1 MECIYGMAGPTNEL
15 TVLWSTCVGCTPWT
29 LGRRWYRTFE
39 RTPSSYTNEAPRR
52 YYSPPVCHTLVWPP
66 AFPTSTTMEGT
77 DATPEEVAE
86 FREIFNL
93 VDLDGGGSIDLDE
106 LKDLM
111 DLLGMN
117 ASKDEMEAMVN
128 EIDSEGTGEISFHDF
143 VKVMSKKVT
152 PDYTS
157 DQVIASFKKF
167 ANKKTPNGYITKEDL
182 VQVLSSYEGK
192 MPEEDAR
199 ELVEKID
206 CDPKTGL
213 INYVEYVNMMMAD
226 SGKQPT
232 AASPEATN
240 GRDRS
245 NSQAQQQ

>member
-1 MECIYGMAGPTNEL
+1 
-15 TVLWSTCVGCTPWT
+15 
-29 LGRRWYRTFE
+29 
-39 RTPSSYTNEAPRR
+39 
-52 YYSPPVCHTLVWPP
+52 
-66 AFPTSTTMEGT
+66 MEGT

-106 LKDLM
+106 LRELM

-152 PDYTS
+152 PDYTP
-157 DQVIASFKKF
+157 DQVVSAFKKF

-182 VQVLSSYEGK
+182 IHVLSSYEGK

-226 SGKQPT
+226 AKTGIKK
-232 AASPEATN
+232 
-240 GRDRS
+240 
-245 NSQAQQQ
+245 

>member
-1 MECIYGMAGPTNEL
+1 
-15 TVLWSTCVGCTPWT
+15 
-29 LGRRWYRTFE
+29 
-39 RTPSSYTNEAPRR
+39 
-52 YYSPPVCHTLVWPP
+52 
-66 AFPTSTTMEGT
+66 MEGT

-106 LKDLM
+106 LRELM

-152 PDYTS
+152 PDYTP
-157 DQVIASFKKF
+157 DQVVSAFKKF

-182 VQVLSSYEGK
+182 IHVLSSYEGK

-226 SGKQPT
+226 AKTGIKQ
-232 AASPEATN
+232 
-240 GRDRS
+240 
-245 NSQAQQQ
+245 

>member
-1 MECIYGMAGPTNEL
+1 
-15 TVLWSTCVGCTPWT
+15 
-29 LGRRWYRTFE
+29 
-39 RTPSSYTNEAPRR
+39 
-52 YYSPPVCHTLVWPP
+52 
-66 AFPTSTTMEGT
+66 MEGT

-106 LKDLM
+106 LRELM

-128 EIDSEGTGEISFHDF
+128 EIDSQGTGEISFRDF

-152 PDYTS
+152 PDYTPE
-157 DQVIASFKKF
+157 QVVSAFKKF

-182 VQVLSSYEGK
+182 VHVLSSYEGK

-226 SGKQPT
+226 AKTGVKKS
-232 AASPEATN
+232 
-240 GRDRS
+240 
-245 NSQAQQQ
+245 

>member
-1 MECIYGMAGPTNEL
+1 
-15 TVLWSTCVGCTPWT
+15 
-29 LGRRWYRTFE
+29 
-39 RTPSSYTNEAPRR
+39 
-52 YYSPPVCHTLVWPP
+52 
-66 AFPTSTTMEGT
+66 MEGT

-106 LKDLM
+106 LRELM

-152 PDYTS
+152 PDYTP
-157 DQVIASFKKF
+157 DQVISAFKKF
-167 ANKKTPNGYITKEDL
+167 ANKKTPNGCITKEDL
-182 VQVLSSYEGK
+182 IHVLSSYEGK

-206 CDPKTGL
+206 CDPKTGI

-226 SGKQPT
+226 AKTGIKK
-232 AASPEATN
+232 
-240 GRDRS
+240 
-245 NSQAQQQ
+245 

>member
-1 MECIYGMAGPTNEL
+1 
-15 TVLWSTCVGCTPWT
+15 
-29 LGRRWYRTFE
+29 
-39 RTPSSYTNEAPRR
+39 
-52 YYSPPVCHTLVWPP
+52 
-66 AFPTSTTMEGT
+66 MEGT

-106 LKDLM
+106 LRELM

-128 EIDSEGTGEISFHDF
+128 EIDSQGTGEISFRDF

-152 PDYTS
+152 PDYTPE
-157 DQVIASFKKF
+157 QVVSAFKKF

-182 VQVLSSYEGK
+182 VHVLSSYEGK

-226 SGKQPT
+226 AKTGVKK
-232 AASPEATN
+232 A
-240 GRDRS
+240 
-245 NSQAQQQ
+245 

>member
-1 MECIYGMAGPTNEL
+1 
-15 TVLWSTCVGCTPWT
+15 
-29 LGRRWYRTFE
+29 
-39 RTPSSYTNEAPRR
+39 
-52 YYSPPVCHTLVWPP
+52 
-66 AFPTSTTMEGT
+66 MEGT

-117 ASKDEMEAMVN
+117 ATKDEMEAMVN
-128 EIDSEGTGEISFHDF
+128 EIDSEGKGEISFHDF
-143 VKVMSKKVT
+143 VNVMSKKVT
-152 PDYTS
+152 PDYSS
-157 DQVIASFKKF
+157 DQVISAFRKF
-167 ANKKTPNGYITKEDL
+167 ANKKTPSGYITKEDL
-182 VQVLSSYEGK
+182 VHVLSSYEGK
-192 MPEEDAR
+192 MPEDDAR

-226 SGKQPT
+226 AKPVVPQD
-232 AASPEATN
+232 SPGAK
-240 GRDRS
+240 G
-245 NSQAQQQ
+245 Q

>member
-1 MECIYGMAGPTNEL
+1 
-15 TVLWSTCVGCTPWT
+15 
-29 LGRRWYRTFE
+29 
-39 RTPSSYTNEAPRR
+39 
-52 YYSPPVCHTLVWPP
+52 
-66 AFPTSTTMEGT
+66 MEGT

-106 LKDLM
+106 LRELM

-152 PDYTS
+152 PDYTP
-157 DQVIASFKKF
+157 DQVVSAFKKF
-167 ANKKTPNGYITKEDL
+167 ANKKTANGYITKEDL
-182 VQVLSSYEGK
+182 IHVLSSYEGK

-226 SGKQPT
+226 AKTGIKQ
-232 AASPEATN
+232 
-240 GRDRS
+240 
-245 NSQAQQQ
+245 

>member
-1 MECIYGMAGPTNEL
+1 
-15 TVLWSTCVGCTPWT
+15 
-29 LGRRWYRTFE
+29 
-39 RTPSSYTNEAPRR
+39 
-52 YYSPPVCHTLVWPP
+52 
-66 AFPTSTTMEGT
+66 
-77 DATPEEVAE
+77 
-86 FREIFNL
+86 L

-106 LKDLM
+106 LRELM

-152 PDYTS
+152 PDYTP
-157 DQVIASFKKF
+157 DQVVSAFKKF
-167 ANKKTPNGYITKEDL
+167 ANKKTANGYITKEDL
-182 VQVLSSYEGK
+182 IHVLSSYEGK

-226 SGKQPT
+226 AKTGIKQ
-232 AASPEATN
+232 
-240 GRDRS
+240 
-245 NSQAQQQ
+245 